1 MAANS
6 DFVTRKELE
15 GHLEKLATKADLEH
29 AFVVLSDNIRAVG
42 ASVERVESH
51 VRGLAEALTSTR
63 EQLERK
69 IDSLDERLSA
79 RITALE
85 DVVRQ
90 NSRDIQKNSEDI
102 RKNSE
107 DIRKNSEDIQQLQLE
122 VADLR
127 RQLVRREKLEELD
140 QRITTIEKR
149 VGITPK

>member
-1 MAANS
+1 MSTGS

-15 GHLEKLATKADLEH
+15 AHLQTLVTKTDLEH

-69 IDSLDERLSA
+69 IDSLEARLTA
-79 RITALE
+79 RIALLE

-90 NSRDIQKNSEDI
+90 SSKDIQTLK
-102 RKNSE
+102 
-107 DIRKNSEDIQQLQLE
+107 LE
-122 VADLR
+122 LIDMKL
-127 RQLVRREKLEELD
+127 QLVRREKLDELD
-140 QRITTIEKR
+140 AR
-149 VGITPK
+149 VAALEERFGVTPK